1 MQRLPM
7 IERGDGPAVL
17 FAHGTLMDHTMFRHQ
32 VHSLRERY
40 RAISYNLRAGTD
52 LCASS
57 YTNADLVDDCLRL
70 MDDLSIE
77 RCVLGGLSMG
87 GFMAIDFA
95 LKYPE
100 RVAGI
105 ILLDTMA
112 VGYTPD
118 ERALFGSY
126 FDPLDVDGPLPQA
139 FIEWFTPVIFSK
151 RAILRQPELIRYW
164 TERWAERPA
173 RSVHREYRSWIDKAD
188 MTAPLANLSC
198 GTLIIHGSDD
208 AGIDVAQA
216 HLMHRHIAGAQ
227 LRVIEGCGHA
237 SSEEA
242 PAEVNAAI
250 HDFLGRMQ
258 PW

>member
-1 MQRLPM
+1 MQRPPM
-7 IERGDGPAVL
+7 IEQGDGPAVL

-32 VHSLRERY
+32 VHSLGERY
-40 RAISYNLRAGTD
+40 RTISYNLRAGTD
-52 LCASS
+52 LYASS
-57 YTNADLVDDCLRL
+57 YTNADLVEDCRRL

-100 RVAGI
+100 RVVGI

-112 VGYTPD
+112 VNYTPE
-118 ERALFGSY
+118 ERTLFGSY
-126 FDPLDVDGPLPQA
+126 FNPLDVDGPLPRS

-151 RAILRQPELIRYW
+151 RAILQQPELVRYW
-164 TERWAERPA
+164 AERWAGRPA
-173 RSVHREYRSWIDKAD
+173 RSVYREYRSWIDKAD
-188 MTAPLANLSC
+188 VTAPLASLSC
-198 GTLIIHGSDD
+198 ETLIIHGADD
-208 AGIDVAQA
+208 QGINVAQA

-242 PAEVNAAI
+242 PKEVNSALYG
-250 HDFLGRMQ
+250 FLGQ
-258 PW
+258 IQSW

>member
-1 MQRLPM
+1 MQRPPM
-7 IERGDGPAVL
+7 IEQGDGPAVL

-32 VHSLRERY
+32 VHSLGERY
-40 RAISYNLRAGTD
+40 RTISYNLRAGTD
-52 LCASS
+52 LYASS
-57 YTNADLVDDCLRL
+57 YTTADLVDDCLRL
-70 MDDLSIE
+70 MNDLSIE

-112 VGYTPD
+112 VSYTPE
-118 ERALFGSY
+118 ERTLFGSY
-126 FDPLDVDGPLPQA
+126 FDSLDVDGPLPRP
-139 FIEWFTPVIFSK
+139 FIEWFTPIIFSK
-151 RAILRQPELIRYW
+151 RAILQQQELVRY
-164 TERWAERPA
+164 WAERPA
-173 RSVHREYRSWIDKAD
+173 RSVYREYRSWIDKAD
-188 MTAPLANLSC
+188 MTAQLASLSC
-198 GTLIIHGSDD
+198 GTLIIHGADD
-208 AGIDVAQA
+208 QGINVAQA

-227 LRVIEGCGHA
+227 VRVIEGCGHA

-242 PAEVNAAI
+242 PVEVNAAL
-250 HDFLGRMQ
+250 HDFLGQMQ